1 MNKGGADDMSAEQRA
16 RLERVATMPESEID
30 TSDIPEAPPGAWA
43 GAEIGRF
50 YRPRKEIITIR
61 LDADLV
67 DHFKRL
73 AGGRGYQTAINAA
86 LRAHV
91 GKEI

>member
-16 RLERVATMPESEID
+16 RLERAAAMPDSAID

-43 GAEIGRF
+43 GAEVGRF
-50 YRPRKEIITIR
+50 YRPRKEVVTIR

-67 DHFKRL
+67 DHFRRQ

-91 GKEI
+91 GKGI